1 MQIIFNSFTIYQFF
15 IFAKIKLY
23 KMIQRIQTLFL
34 ALAVAA
40 NVLIF
45 FYPVV
50 SITEFTEV
58 HNEMLETDY
67 YEMSALGIS
76 DPSPDSI
83 PQLNNMVSLPLLIV
97 TLIIVIFVIYAI
109 FRYKNRPHQLKLV
122 KLSIFLNIILVAGI
136 FLNYP
141 KFFTDANISIEP
153 GLGAYFPLISLVLL
167 VVANRYILKDEKLIR
182 SADRLR

>member
-1 MQIIFNSFTIYQFF
+1 
-15 IFAKIKLY
+15 
-23 KMIQRIQTLFL
+23 MIQRIQTLFL
-34 ALAVAA
+34 ALAVIA
-40 NVLIF
+40 NVLMF

-50 SITEFTEV
+50 NITEFTEV
-58 HNEMLETDY
+58 HSDVLETDY

-83 PQLNNMVSLPLLIV
+83 PQMDKMASLPLLIII
-97 TLIIVIFVIYAI
+97 LIIVIFVVYAI

-141 KFFTDANISIEP
+141 QFFTDANIRIEP
-153 GLGAYFPLISLVLL
+153 DLGAYFPLISLVLL
-167 VVANRYILKDEKLIR
+167 VVANRYILKDHKLV
-182 SADRLR
+182 SSVDRLR